1 MGNYNIPRN
10 KKRGASKR
18 VIIDNPIL
26 KFFMAIFVVGLGVVI
41 AGMIALKLYLS
52 SLPPIKN
59 LNTLK
64 PNIVT
69 TFCSSDGEVIKTF
82 AAYTYSNVEL
92 KEVPEQLIK
101 ALVATED
108 KNFYKHPGYDLI
120 GLARSMVANVLAG
133 HVVQGASTLTQQ
145 LSRILFL
152 SNEKTFTRKVKE
164 LQVAAQIEKT
174 ISKDKILE
182 MYLNNVYLG
191 SGAYGVK
198 GAARIYF
205 NKSLNQLTLP
215 EMALIAGL
223 PQAPSV
229 YSPFNNIEK
238 AKKRRN
244 QVLLRMYK
252 MKYIDKETLDK
263 AKNAPIVLSTMPH
276 LYATNKAPYFCDYV
290 MKDLQKLG
298 FTEDDIVNGGY
309 KVITTLNYK
318 AQQKA
323 NEAIIKNLNSW
334 GLKNPKNQAAVFSFS
349 PIDGRILVYA
359 GGKDYTKSQYDRVSQ
374 SSRPSGS
381 AFKPFIY
388 TAAIEK
394 GFSPNDMVDDLPVKI
409 GDWTPKNYGNK
420 YRGPIPLYTALMI
433 SSNVCT
439 ARLMDVVGVRSV
451 IQLAR
456 VMGITTPIPYDLTIS
471 LGSNS
476 VKLFE
481 MTRAYGVFANGGFRV
496 EPYAIERVESSRGTV
511 LYEARKT
518 RTSKVLNI
526 HTAATMTAMLK
537 TVITN
542 GTGRAAN
549 IGKPAAGKTG
559 TTDDS
564 KDAYFIGFTP
574 DVVTGVWVGN
584 DDNTQ
589 MGGVTGGTIPALIWK
604 DVMLVATEPYG
615 DSDFEYSEIFLTPFK
630 ASNVSIIPQEEA
642 KQAFE
647 EMEKRELELQ
657 LKKEK
662 GEEIPQAPIIKPDSI
677 KPVEII
683 QQTFVPSKKKEKI
696 VAPQINPIPVT
707 NSEQVMPSTIIPP
720 KSNMGNQIIK
730 EKETNV
736 QENFAPIPLAP
747 TPFGE
752 QGD

>member
-1 MGNYNIPRN
+1 MGNYIPKN
-10 KKRGASKR
+10 KRKKNKR
-18 VIIDNPIL
+18 VILDNPLL
-26 KFFMAIFVVGLGVVI
+26 KFLAGLAVFGLGVAL
-41 AGMIALKLYLS
+41 AGMIALKLYLM

-69 TFCSSDGEVIKTF
+69 TFCASDGEVIKTF

-92 KEVPEQLIK
+92 KEVPETLVK
-101 ALVATED
+101 AFIATED
-108 KNFYKHPGYDLI
+108 KNFYKHPGYDMV
-120 GLARSMVANVLAG
+120 GLARSMVANILAG
-133 HVVQGASTLTQQ
+133 HVVQGASTITQQ

-152 SNEKTFTRKVKE
+152 SNEKTFTRKIKE

-205 NKSLNQLTLP
+205 NKNLNELSLP

-229 YSPFNNIEK
+229 YSPYNNK
-238 AKKRRN
+238 DLAKKRRN

-252 MKYIDKETLDK
+252 MKYITKDTYEK
-263 AKNAPIVLSTMPH
+263 AKQAPITLSNMPMM
-276 LYATNKAPYFCDYV
+276 YATNKAPYFCDYV
-290 MKDLQKLG
+290 VKEMHKLG
-298 FTEDDIVNGGY
+298 FTEDEIVNGGY
-309 KVITTLNYK
+309 KVITTLDYK
-318 AQQKA
+318 AQVKA
-323 NEAIIKNLNSW
+323 NEAILTNLKAW
-334 GLKNPKNQAAVFSFS
+334 GMTRDKNQAAVFSFS

-374 SSRPSGS
+374 SARPSGS

-394 GFSPNDMVDDLPVKI
+394 GYSPNDMIDDLPFKA

-420 YRGPIPLYTALMI
+420 YRGPIPLYTALMV

-439 ARLMDVVGVRSV
+439 ARLMDAIGVRPV

-456 VMGITTPIPYDLTIS
+456 VMGITTPIPYDYTIS

-481 MTRAYGVFANGGFRV
+481 MTRAYGVFANGGYKV
-496 EPYAIERVESSRGTV
+496 EPFAIERIESSRGTI
-511 LYEARKT
+511 LYEAKKA
-518 RTSKVLNI
+518 RTSKVLNLN
-526 HTAATMTAMLK
+526 TAATMTAIMK
-537 TVITN
+537 TVITS
-542 GTGRAAN
+542 GTGRAAS

-564 KDAYFIGFTP
+564 RDAYFIGFTP

-584 DDNTQ
+584 DDNSQ
-589 MGGVTGGTIPALIWK
+589 MGGVTGGTIPAKIWR
-604 DVMLVATEPYG
+604 DVMLVATAPYG
-615 DSDFEYSEIFLTPFK
+615 KADFEYPEVILNPFK
-630 ASNVSIIPQEEA
+630 APGVSIIPQSEA
-642 KQAFE
+642 KKVLE
-647 EMEKRELELQ
+647 DKEKAKQVE
-657 LKKEK
+657 LKKEQEMK
-662 GEEIPQAPIIKPDSI
+662 DKPQPPII
-677 KPVEII
+677 KPVEIL
-683 QQTFVPSKKKEKI
+683 QQTLTPLKRKETPTIEVKQERTEPPQPDL
-696 VAPQINPIPVT
+696 APVPVT
-707 NSEQVMPSTIIPP
+707 TAPVGISTE
-720 KSNMGNQIIK
+720 NM
-730 EKETNV
+730 E
-736 QENFAPIPLAP
+736 
-747 TPFGE
+747 
-752 QGD
+752 

>member
-1 MGNYNIPRN
+1 MAPYNIPKRR
-10 KKRGASKR
+10 KKKSYSNGIKFE
-18 VIIDNPIL
+18 NP
-26 KFFMAIFVVGLGVVI
+26 MARLIMAVTVFAVGVFL
-41 AGMIALKLYLS
+41 AGLLALKVYLI
-52 SLPPIKN
+52 SLPPIKD

-69 TFCSSDGEVIKTF
+69 TFCASDGQVIKTF
-82 AAYTYSNVEL
+82 AAYTFSNAQL
-92 KEVPEQLIK
+92 SEVPKELIQ

-108 KNFYKHPGYDLI
+108 KNFYHHHGYDLL

-133 HVVQGASTLTQQ
+133 HVVQGASTITQQ

-152 SNEKTFTRKVKE
+152 SNEKTFTRKIKE

-198 GAARIYF
+198 GAAKIYF
-205 NKSLNQLTLP
+205 NKDLNQLTLA

-229 YSPFNNIEK
+229 YSPYHSEEL

-252 MKYIDKETLDK
+252 MRYIDKATYQK
-263 AKNAPIVLSTMPH
+263 AKEEPIKLSTMPMM
-276 LYATNKAPYFCDYV
+276 YATNKAPYFCDFV
-290 MKDLQKLG
+290 MKELIKLG
-298 FTEDDIVNGGY
+298 FTEEEIINGGY
-309 KVITTLNYK
+309 KIITTLNYD
-318 AQQKA
+318 AQIKA
-323 NEAIIKNLNSW
+323 NEAIINNLNAW
-334 GLKNPKNQAAVFSFS
+334 GLKNDKNQAAVFSFS

-359 GGKDYTKSQYDRVSQ
+359 GGKDYSKSQYDRVTQ
-374 SSRPSGS
+374 SIRPSGS

-394 GFSPNDMVDDLPVKI
+394 GFSPNDMIDDLPVRI
-409 GDWTPKNYGNK
+409 GNWTPRNYGNK
-420 YRGPIPLYTALMI
+420 YRGPIPLYTALMV

-439 ARLMDVVGVRSV
+439 ARLMDSIGVRPV

-456 VMGITTPIPYDLTIS
+456 VMGITTPIPYDYTIS

-481 MTRAYGVFANGGFRV
+481 MTRAYGVFANGGFKV
-496 EPYAIERVESSRGTV
+496 EPYAIERVESSRRTV
-511 LYEARKT
+511 LYEAKKAK
-518 RTSKVLNI
+518 TSKVLNI
-526 HTAATMTAMLK
+526 NTAATMTAIMK
-537 TVITN
+537 TVITS

-559 TTDDS
+559 TTDDC

-584 DDNTQ
+584 DDNSR
-589 MGGVTGGTIPALIWK
+589 MGELTGGSVPAKIWH
-604 DVMLVATEPYG
+604 DIMVVATAPYG
-615 DSDFEYSEIFLTPFK
+615 NADFEYPEIVLHPFK
-630 ASNVSIIPQEEA
+630 AGAGSVISQSDAKKAFDEEDTKADVDSETTELTPPAVKPDTIKPPSIIPIKKPEPVKKIEVKQE
-642 KQAFE
+642 
-647 EMEKRELELQ
+647 R
-657 LKKEK
+657 KE
-662 GEEIPQAPIIKPDSI
+662 
-677 KPVEII
+677 
-683 QQTFVPSKKKEKI
+683 PS
-696 VAPQINPIPVT
+696 A
-707 NSEQVMPSTIIPP
+707 EQ
-720 KSNMGNQIIK
+720 
-730 EKETNV
+730 
-736 QENFAPIPLAP
+736 FAPIPLTTVP
-747 TPFGE
+747 VGE
-752 QGD
+752 QD